1 MGKRSSM
8 EDKRAAMLPNCLCN
22 PAIAA
27 MRVSGGAPDEV
38 LVTVEVA
45 GCMVISG
52 GIVDAADEDCG
63 GWLGVTVLDG
73 AVEVL
78 AMGLVKVTYTK
89 LLVLDNLC
97 RAYEWWTVGRGD
109 GSRRRRADAVLPGRR
124 PRVDAS
130 AMA

>member
-8 EDKRAAMLPNCLCN
+8 EDRRATMLPNCLCN

-89 LLVLDNLC
+89 LLVLDNLR
-97 RAYEWWTVGRGD
+97 RAYEWWTGGRGD
-109 GSRRRRADAVLPGRR
+109 GSRLRADAVLLGRR